1 MMEARL
7 CPGCS
12 QGYQDPIV
20 GMCPRCME
28 ERTHARYVE
37 EDHYFAQ
44 ARREAWR
51 DRQRR
56 SRERRAFQPVECLSM
71 DIDPLDVCAEIL
83 EDLKTLPAHTPG
95 QQAAVDSVAEKV
107 KQLAW
112 GPE

>member
-1 MMEARL
+1 MEARL

-12 QGYQDPIV
+12 QGYQDPIS

-28 ERTHARYVE
+28 ERTHSRYVE
-37 EDHYFAQ
+37 EDHAFSQ

-56 SRERRAFQPVECLSM
+56 SRERRAFQPGEPLGW
-71 DIDPLDVCAEIL
+71 DADPLETAAEAL
-83 EDLKTLPAHTPG
+83 AALKKLPTHTPN
-95 QQAAVDSVAEKV
+95 QQAAVDSLVEMV